1 MTWLYQSPGCIMQCG
16 GLVGLAAA
24 RRYCWPLQVPVPIWL
39 HAAFSV
45 EQLSSFC
52 GCKGLFF
59 SRHWTLHFSLL
70 NFSYSSSLSRSLLM
84 TAWLSIILTA
94 LPMLDVTC
102 IFDKQTHLQV
112 IDKDVKCD
120 WTQVLHLLPTTRQS
134 KTQELLALSHPT
146 SFLPIW
152 LSTHPDYN
160 VLTSVRILQETV
172 FKDLLKSR
180 QIILT
185 SRFIHKCGPLSQK
198 TLTLVRHFL
207 CLVNPF

>member
-1 MTWLYQSPGCIMQCG
+1 MQIWANKCWEEEDNDFSQSPGCIMQSR

-24 RRYCWPLQVPVPIWL
+24 RRHRWPLQIPVPIWL
-39 HAAFSV
+39 HAALSA

-70 NFSYSSSLSRSLLM
+70 NFNRFLLSYSSSLSRSLLM
-84 TAWLSIILTA
+84 TPWLSIILTA

-102 IFDKQTHLQV
+102 IFEQTCLQV

-120 WTQVLHLLPTTRQS
+120 WTQVLQLLPTTRQS
-134 KTQELLALSHPT
+134 KTYELLAPNHPT

-152 LSTHPDYN
+152 LSTHPNYN
-160 VLTSVRILQETV
+160 VLTSVRILWETV

-185 SRFIHKCGPLSQK
+185 SRFIHKLSH
-198 TLTLVRHFL
+198 LS
-207 CLVNPF
+207 

>member
-1 MTWLYQSPGCIMQCG
+1 MKSSKGRDCIASLGSLFQHWPPLEAISFWGWTSPAPSASALQQVTILVALHWIHCSLSMSFFYYRPQKWMQIWANKCWGEEDNDFSQSPGCIIQSG

-24 RRYCWPLQVPVPIWL
+24 RRHCWPLQIPVPIWL

-70 NFSYSSSLSRSLLM
+70 NFSCSSSLSRSLLM

-102 IFDKQTHLQV
+102 IFDKQTRLQV
-112 IDKDVKCD
+112 TDKDVKCD
-120 WTQVLHLLPTTRQS
+120 WTQVLQLLPTTR
-134 KTQELLALSHPT
+134 
-146 SFLPIW
+146 
-152 LSTHPDYN
+152 
-160 VLTSVRILQETV
+160 
-172 FKDLLKSR
+172 
-180 QIILT
+180 
-185 SRFIHKCGPLSQK
+185 
-198 TLTLVRHFL
+198 
-207 CLVNPF
+207 